1 MLEYPYKADIFN
13 ETDAAEIQMEYSK
26 DWEAAR
32 NSYFMSVILGEA
44 NVEEDWDAYIE
55 TLNSLKY
62 GEYVEEMSKAPT
74 IDEIINMYSE

>member
-1 MLEYPYKADIFN
+1 
-13 ETDAAEIQMEYSK
+13 
-26 DWEAAR
+26 
-32 NSYFMSVILGEA
+32 MSVILGEA